1 MSFVNRAAFVT
12 GLGIGYVLGARAGR
26 QRYEQIQRAFRAI
39 RENPTVQET
48 AGVVQAQASGLVSTA
63 KDRVTSTLSSTPV
76 GEKLSNLSA
85 NGAGAR

>member
-1 MSFVNRAAFVT
+1 MSMVRAAFVA

-26 QRYEQIQRAFRAI
+26 ERYEQIQRAYRAV

-48 AGVVQAQASGLVSTA
+48 AGVVGAQASGLVSTA
-63 KDRVTSTLSSTPV
+63 KGRVASSLSGTPV
-76 GEKLSNLSA
+76 GERLSNLTA